1 MITKKYKG
9 GIYVAFGDSIT
20 NNTGAARFNSYTQ
33 LVAKELGCT
42 LVNKGVNG
50 CRIEKNIE
58 DATNYDFSNVSL
70 VTLMTG
76 TNGAYTIGT
85 ADDIQLDYNNNGDTF
100 IGKIGKFVEIVR
112 CSNPYVP
119 IFLLTPPKSGGIL
132 CGKEVDYQNCCEAFI
147 TAGKKL
153 CVPVIDVGRKCHCV
167 YNMKSNDYKAYTKDL
182 THPNEWTHER
192 MAECILN
199 EIF

>member
-1 MITKKYKG
+1 MSTKKYKG

-20 NNTGAARFNSYTQ
+20 ANAGAARFNSYTQ

-42 LVNKGVNG
+42 LVNKGVSG
-50 CRIEKNIE
+50 SIITRNIE

-76 TNGAYTIGT
+76 TNGTRTIGT

-100 IGKIGKFVEIVR
+100 IGRIGKFVEIVR

-119 IFLLTPPKSGGIL
+119 IFLLTPPRTNGGIGTETL
-132 CGKEVDYQNCCEAFI
+132 FQNCCEAFI

-167 YNMKSNDYKAYTKDL
+167 YNMKSNDYKAYSKDL
-182 THPNEWTHER
+182 THPNQWIHER
-192 MAECILN
+192 MAEYILN

>member
-1 MITKKYKG
+1 MSTKRYKG

-20 NNTGAARFNSYTQ
+20 AKAGAANFNSYVQ
-33 LVAKELGCT
+33 IVARELGCT
-42 LVNKGVNG
+42 LEERGIRG
-50 CRIEKNIE
+50 SIIDSNIA
-58 DATNYDFSNVSL
+58 DAIKYDFSNVSL

-76 TNGAYTIGT
+76 TNGTRTIGT
-85 ADDIQLDYNNNGDTF
+85 ADDIQLDYNNNGNTF

-132 CGKEVDYQNCCEAFI
+132 SGGAAYQNCCEAFI

-153 CVPVIDVGRKCHCV
+153 CVPVIDVGRKCHCT

-182 THPNEWTHER
+182 IHPNEWTHER

>member
-1 MITKKYKG
+1 MNTKKYKG

-20 NNTGAARFNSYTQ
+20 ANAGAARFNSYAQ
-33 LVAKELGCT
+33 IVAKELGCT
-42 LVNKGVNG
+42 LVNKGVSG
-50 CRIEKNIE
+50 SIITRNIE

-76 TNGAYTIGT
+76 TNGTRTIGN
-85 ADDIQLDYNNNGDTF
+85 ADDIQLDYNNNSETF
-100 IGKIGKFVEIVR
+100 IGWIGKFVEIVR

-119 IFLLTPPKSGGIL
+119 IFLLTPPKSGGGL
-132 CGKEVDYQNCCEAFI
+132 GTSEVAYQNCCEAFI

-167 YNMKSNDYKAYTKDL
+167 HNMKSNDYKAYSKDL

-192 MAECILN
+192 IAECILN

>member
-1 MITKKYKG
+1 MSTKRYKG

-20 NNTGAARFNSYTQ
+20 ARAGAANFNSYVQ
-33 LVAKELGCT
+33 IVARELGCT
-42 LVNKGVNG
+42 LVNQGVAGSVIN
-50 CRIEKNIE
+50 RNIN
-58 DATNYDFSNVSL
+58 DAINYDFSNVSL

-76 TNGAYTIGT
+76 TNGTGTIGT
-85 ADDIQLDYNNNGDTF
+85 ADDIQLDYNNNSNTF
-100 IGKIGKFVEIVR
+100 IGNIGKFVEIVR

-119 IFLLTPPKSGGIL
+119 IFLLTPPKSGGGL
-132 CGKEVDYQNCCEAFI
+132 CTSEVAYQNCCEGFI

-153 CVPVIDVGRKCHCV
+153 CVPVIDVGRKCHCT

-192 MAECILN
+192 IAECILN

>member
-1 MITKKYKG
+1 MSTKKYKG

-42 LVNKGVNG
+42 LVNKGVSG
-50 CRIEKNIE
+50 STIAKNIE

-76 TNGAYTIGT
+76 TNGTGEIGT
-85 ADDIQLDYNNNGDTF
+85 ADDIQLDYNNNGNTF
-100 IGKIGKFVEIVR
+100 IGQIGKFVEIVR

-119 IFLLTPPKSGGIL
+119 IFLLTPPRTNGGIRS
-132 CGKEVDYQNCCEAFI
+132 EDQFQNCCEAFI

-153 CVPVIDVGRKCHCV
+153 CVPVIDVGRKCHCT

-182 THPNEWTHER
+182 LHPNEWTHER
-192 MAECILN
+192 IAECILN

>member
-1 MITKKYKG
+1 MVI
-9 GIYVAFGDSIT
+9 
-20 NNTGAARFNSYTQ
+20 
-33 LVAKELGCT
+33 
-42 LVNKGVNG
+42 KGVPG
-50 CRIEKNIE
+50 SIIDRNIN
-58 DATNYDFSNVSL
+58 DAINYDFSNVSL

-76 TNGAYTIGT
+76 TNGTRTIGT
-85 ADDIQLDYNNNGDTF
+85 ADDIQLDYNNNGNTF
-100 IGKIGKFVEIVR
+100 IGQIGKFVEIVR

-119 IFLLTPPKSGGIL
+119 IFLLTPPKSGGSL
-132 CGKEVDYQNCCEAFI
+132 STDEAAYQNCCEAFI

-167 YNMKSNDYKAYTKDL
+167 YDMKSNDYKAYSKDL

>member
-1 MITKKYKG
+1 MSTKKYKG

-20 NNTGAARFNSYTQ
+20 AGTGAARFNSYTQ
-33 LVAKELGCT
+33 IVAKELGCT
-42 LVNKGVNG
+42 LVNKGVSGSTIVN
-50 CRIEKNIE
+50 NIN
-58 DATNYDFSNVSL
+58 DATKYDFTNVSL

-76 TNGAYTIGT
+76 TNGIGTVGT
-85 ADDIQLDYNNNGDTF
+85 ADDIQSDYNNNGETF
-100 IGKIGKFVEIVR
+100 IGRIGKFVEIVR

-132 CGKEVDYQNCCEAFI
+132 GGATQYENCCEGFI

-167 YNMKSNDYKAYTKDL
+167 YNMKSNSYKAYSKDN
-182 THPNEWTHER
+182 THPGQWVHER

>member
-1 MITKKYKG
+1 MSTKRYKG

-20 NNTGAARFNSYTQ
+20 ARAGAANFNSYVQ
-33 LVAKELGCT
+33 IVARELGCT
-42 LVNKGVNG
+42 LDERGIRG
-50 CRIEKNIE
+50 SIIDGNIT
-58 DATNYDFSNVSL
+58 DAIKYDFSNASL

-76 TNGAYTIGT
+76 TNGTGGPIGT
-85 ADDIQLDYNNNGDTF
+85 ADDIQLDYNNNSNTF

-119 IFLLTPPKSGGIL
+119 IFLLTPPRTNGSIRS
-132 CGKEVDYQNCCEAFI
+132 EEQFQNCCEGFI

-153 CVPVIDVGRKCHCV
+153 CVPVIDVGRKCHCT

-182 THPNEWTHER
+182 LHPNEWTHER
-192 MAECILN
+192 IAECILN

>member
-1 MITKKYKG
+1 MSAKKYKG

-20 NNTGAARFNSYTQ
+20 NNTGAARFNGYAQ
-33 LVAKELGCT
+33 IVAEELGCT

-50 CRIEKNIE
+50 CRISRNIE
-58 DATNYDFSNVSL
+58 DATNYDFTNVSL
-70 VTLMTG
+70 ITLMSG
-76 TNGAYTIGT
+76 TNGIGT
-85 ADDIQLDYNNNGDTF
+85 VGTANDIKSDYNNNSDTF
-100 IGKIGKFVEIVR
+100 IGGIGKFVEIVR
-112 CSNPYVP
+112 SKNPYVP
-119 IFLLTPPKSGGIL
+119 IFLLTPPKSGGVL
-132 CGKEVDYQNCCEAFI
+132 GSDETTYQNCCEAFI

-167 YNMKSNDYKAYTKDL
+167 YNMKSNDYKAYSKDL
-182 THPNEWTHER
+182 THPNEWVHER

>member
-1 MITKKYKG
+1 MSTKRYKG

-20 NNTGAARFNSYTQ
+20 AKAGAANFNSYVQ
-33 LVAKELGCT
+33 IVARELGCT
-42 LVNKGVNG
+42 LDERGIRG
-50 CRIEKNIE
+50 STIDGNIT
-58 DATNYDFSNVSL
+58 DAIKYDFSNASL

-76 TNGAYTIGT
+76 TNATGPIGT
-85 ADDIQLDYNNNGDTF
+85 ADDIQLDYNNNGNTF
-100 IGKIGKFVEIVR
+100 IGQIGKFVEIVR

-132 CGKEVDYQNCCEAFI
+132 SGGAAYQNCCEAFI
-147 TAGKKL
+147 NKKKKL
-153 CVPVIDVGRKCHCV
+153 CVPVIDVGRKCHCT

-182 THPNEWTHER
+182 IHPNEWTHER

>member
-1 MITKKYKG
+1 MSTKRYKG

-20 NNTGAARFNSYTQ
+20 AKAGAANFNSYVQ
-33 LVAKELGCT
+33 IVARELGCT
-42 LVNKGVNG
+42 LDERGIRG
-50 CRIEKNIE
+50 STIDGNIT
-58 DATNYDFSNVSL
+58 DAIKYDFSNASL

-76 TNGAYTIGT
+76 TNATGPIGT
-85 ADDIQLDYNNNGDTF
+85 ADDIQLDYNNNSNTF

-119 IFLLTPPKSGGIL
+119 IFLLTPPRTNGGINTEEL
-132 CGKEVDYQNCCEAFI
+132 FQNCCEGFI

-153 CVPVIDVGRKCHCV
+153 CVPVIDVGRKCHCT

-182 THPNEWTHER
+182 IHPNEWTHER

>member
-1 MITKKYKG
+1 MSTKKYKG
-9 GIYVAFGDSIT
+9 GVYVSFGDSIT
-20 NNTGAARFNSYTQ
+20 AGAGAANFNKYVQ
-33 LVAKELGCT
+33 IVARELGCT
-42 LVNKGVNG
+42 LVNKGVSG
-50 CRIEKNIE
+50 SVITRNIT
-58 DATNYDFSNVSL
+58 DATDYDFSNVSL

-76 TNGAYTIGT
+76 TNGTGTIGT
-85 ADDIQLDYNNNGDTF
+85 ADDIQLDYNNNGNTF

-119 IFLLTPPKSGGIL
+119 IFLLTPPKTNGGI
-132 CGKEVDYQNCCEAFI
+132 GTETQYQNCCEAFI

-153 CVPVIDVGRKCHCV
+153 CVPVIDVGRKCNCT
-167 YNMKSNDYKAYTKDL
+167 YNMKSNDYRAYTKDL

>member
-1 MITKKYKG
+1 MNTKKYKG

-20 NNTGAARFNSYTQ
+20 SNAGAARFNSYSQ
-33 LVAKELGCT
+33 IVAKELGCT

-50 CRIEKNIE
+50 SIITRNIE

-76 TNGAYTIGT
+76 TNGTRTIGT
-85 ADDIQLDYNNNGDTF
+85 ADGIQLDYNNNRDTF
-100 IGKIGKFVEIVR
+100 IGWIGKFVEIVR
-112 CSNPYVP
+112 CSNPFVP
-119 IFLLTPPKSGGIL
+119 IFLLTPPKSGGSL
-132 CGKEVDYQNCCEAFI
+132 STNEVAYQNCCEAII

>member
-1 MITKKYKG
+1 
-9 GIYVAFGDSIT
+9 
-20 NNTGAARFNSYTQ
+20 
-33 LVAKELGCT
+33 
-42 LVNKGVNG
+42 
-50 CRIEKNIE
+50 
-58 DATNYDFSNVSL
+58 
-70 VTLMTG
+70 MTG
-76 TNGAYTIGT
+76 TNGTPKIGT
-85 ADDIQLDYNNNGDTF
+85 ADDIQLDYNNNGNTF
-100 IGKIGKFVEIVR
+100 IGQIGKFVEIVR
-112 CSNPYVP
+112 CSNPFVP
-119 IFLLTPPKSGGIL
+119 IFLLTPPKSGGSL
-132 CGKEVDYQNCCEAFI
+132 STDEAAYQNCCEAFI

>member
-1 MITKKYKG
+1 MSTKKYKG

-20 NNTGAARFNSYTQ
+20 NNTGAARFNGYAQ
-33 LVAKELGCT
+33 IVAEELGCT

-50 CRIEKNIE
+50 SAIAKNIT

-76 TNGAYTIGT
+76 TNGTGAVGT

-100 IGKIGKFVEIVR
+100 IGKIGRFVEIVR

-119 IFLLTPPKSGGIL
+119 IFLLTPPKTNGGIGTETL
-132 CGKEVDYQNCCEAFI
+132 YQNCCEAFI

-153 CVPVIDVGRKCHCV
+153 CVPVIDVGRKSHCV
-167 YNMKSNDYKAYTKDL
+167 YNMKSNNYKAYSKDL
-182 THPNEWTHER
+182 THPNEWVHER

>member
-1 MITKKYKG
+1 MSTKKYKG

-20 NNTGAARFNSYTQ
+20 ANAGAARFNSYAQ
-33 LVAKELGCT
+33 LVAKGLGCT
-42 LVNKGVNG
+42 LVNKGVSG
-50 CRIEKNIE
+50 SVITQNIN

-76 TNGAYTIGT
+76 TNGIHAAGT
-85 ADDIQLDYNNNGDTF
+85 ADDIKLDYNDNGETF
-100 IGKIGKFVEIVR
+100 IGWIGKFVEIVR

-132 CGKEVDYQNCCEAFI
+132 GSNETTYQSCCEGFI

-167 YNMKSNDYKAYTKDL
+167 YNMKSNDYKAYSKDL

>member
-1 MITKKYKG
+1 MSTKKYKG

-20 NNTGAARFNSYTQ
+20 ANAGAARFNSYTQ

-42 LVNKGVNG
+42 LVNKGVSG
-50 CRIEKNIE
+50 SIITRNIT
-58 DATNYDFSNVSL
+58 DATDYDFSNVSL

-76 TNGAYTIGT
+76 TNGAGTIGT
-85 ADDIQLDYNNNGDTF
+85 ADDIQLDYNNNGNTF
-100 IGKIGKFVEIVR
+100 IGQIGKFVEIVR

-132 CGKEVDYQNCCEAFI
+132 SGGAAYQNCCEAFI

-167 YNMKSNDYKAYTKDL
+167 YDMKSNDYKAYSKDN

>member
-1 MITKKYKG
+1 MNTKKYKG

-20 NNTGAARFNSYTQ
+20 SNAGAARFNSYTQ
-33 LVAKELGCT
+33 IVAKELGCT
-42 LVNKGVNG
+42 LVNKGVSG
-50 CRIEKNIE
+50 SIITRNIE

-76 TNGAYTIGT
+76 TNGTRTIGNT
-85 ADDIQLDYNNNGDTF
+85 DDIQLDYNNNSETF
-100 IGKIGKFVEIVR
+100 IGWIGKFVEIVR

-119 IFLLTPPKSGGIL
+119 IFLLTPPKSGGAL
-132 CGKEVDYQNCCEAFI
+132 NNEVAYQNCCEAII

-192 MAECILN
+192 IAECILN

>member
-1 MITKKYKG
+1 MNTKKYKG

-20 NNTGAARFNSYTQ
+20 ANAGAARFNSYSQ
-33 LVAKELGCT
+33 IVAKELGCT
-42 LVNKGVNG
+42 LVNKGVSG
-50 CRIEKNIE
+50 SIITRNIE
-58 DATNYDFSNVSL
+58 DATNYDFSNASL

-76 TNGAYTIGT
+76 TNGTRTIGN

-100 IGKIGKFVEIVR
+100 IGWIGKFVEIVR
-112 CSNPYVP
+112 CSNPFVP
-119 IFLLTPPKSGGIL
+119 IFLLTPPKSGGAL
-132 CGKEVDYQNCCEAFI
+132 NNEVAYQNCCEAII

-167 YNMKSNDYKAYTKDL
+167 YNMKSNDYKAYSKDL

>member
-1 MITKKYKG
+1 MSTKKYKG

-20 NNTGAARFNSYTQ
+20 NNTGAAKFNSYTQ

-50 CRIEKNIE
+50 SVIAQNIT

-76 TNGAYTIGT
+76 TNGTGAIGT

-119 IFLLTPPKSGGIL
+119 IFLLTPPRTGGAI
-132 CGKEVDYQNCCEAFI
+132 GNEIPYQNCCEGFV

-167 YNMKSNDYKAYTKDL
+167 YNMKSNDYKAYSKDL
-182 THPNEWTHER
+182 THPNEWVHER

>member
-1 MITKKYKG
+1 MSTKKYKG

-33 LVAKELGCT
+33 IVAKELGCT

-50 CRIEKNIE
+50 SIITRNIE

-76 TNGAYTIGT
+76 TNGTRTIGT
-85 ADDIQLDYNNNGDTF
+85 ADDIQLDYNNNSDTF
-100 IGKIGKFVEIVR
+100 IGWIGKFVEIVR
-112 CSNPYVP
+112 CSNPFVP
-119 IFLLTPPKSGGIL
+119 IFLLTPPKTGGGI
-132 CGKEVDYQNCCEAFI
+132 GNSETAYQNCCEAFI

-167 YNMKSNDYKAYTKDL
+167 YNMKSNDYKAYSKDL